1 MEERS
6 TKRRKR
12 GRRGKRRG
20 EPLEPGAQP
29 ATTHGGDVSEGVRG
43 TPGPCQ
49 TLGAALD
56 DRAHQRSTLGLIQQA
71 ISKGW
76 LNAWEVDPA
85 LFKGL
90 PAMVAASLK
99 RSIDCND
106 ERSLLRAVEA
116 LRGMARDN
124 LTLAEATDREARL
137 DYGLPT
143 SNVGTYK
150 LTFDTN
156 D

>member
-1 MEERS
+1 M
-6 TKRRKR
+6 
-12 GRRGKRRG
+12 
-20 EPLEPGAQP
+20 
-29 ATTHGGDVSEGVRG
+29 VEGVRG
-43 TPGPCQ
+43 TLGPCE

-56 DRAHQRSTLGLIQQA
+56 DRARQRSTLGLIQQA

-76 LNAWEVDPA
+76 LHSWEVDPE

-90 PAMVAASLK
+90 PAMVTASMK
-99 RSIDCND
+99 RSIERND

-124 LTLAEATDREARL
+124 LSLAEATDREARL

-156 D
+156 E